1 MTTTEHPAP
10 LPACYRLK
18 NASPA
23 AEDALYVANRW
34 ESDYLTA
41 WLCRS
46 PYSPAG
52 APAADLAYID
62 IAADEYTL
70 EEVRALVD
78 ELTSWLHAVESGER
92 YPEIRGYDPAQVVHL
107 TRPTPKAP
115 LCGAVLP
122 ADYRMNRTAPV
133 CPNCQDMHAPTR
145 TDQPTNA

>member
-1 MTTTEHPAP
+1 MTTTERPAP
-10 LPACYRLK
+10 LPAGYRLK

-23 AEDALYVANRW
+23 AEDTFHVANHW

-41 WLCRS
+41 WLYRY
-46 PYSPAG
+46 PYPPAG
-52 APAADLAYID
+52 APTTDMAYID

-70 EEVRALVD
+70 EEVRALVG

-107 TRPTPKAP
+107 TRPTPNAP

-133 CPNCQDMHAPTR
+133 CPSCQDMQAPAPAG
-145 TDQPTNA
+145 QPTYA